1 MKIEMVVFDMAGTS
15 VDEGNVVYRTLHKAI
30 EKKCPSITFE
40 DVLKWGAGK
49 EKLQAIRETI
59 TGTNSFLDE
68 QSIQDTF
75 QDFLVLLEHAYE
87 NLIVTPT
94 HNTERLFKE
103 LRDMGIK
110 VVLNTGYNAKTAN
123 SLIQKLN
130 WELGLH
136 YDLLV
141 TASDVTKNRP
151 NPDMILLAME
161 KLNIEDAASVIKVG
175 DSTIDIEEGRNAGC
189 LYNIGVTTG
198 AHTKEELSTANPN
211 YIFDNIYDLKSI
223 ILSLNNIQ

>member
-1 MKIEMVVFDMAGTS
+1 MKISMVVFDMAGTS
-15 VDEGNVVYRTLHKAI
+15 VDEGNVVYHTLHKAI

-49 EKLQAIRETI
+49 EKLQAIRETLAA
-59 TGTNSFLDE
+59 TH
-68 QSIQDTF
+68 IQLSEETIQEIF
-75 QDFLVLLEHAYE
+75 KDFLGLLDKAYE
-87 NLIVTPT
+87 NLIVVPT
-94 HNTERLFKE
+94 KNTERLFKE

-110 VVLNTGYNAKTAN
+110 VVLNTGYNHATA
-123 SLIQKLN
+123 SLLIQKLN
-130 WELGLH
+130 WKLGLH

-161 KLNIEDAASVIKVG
+161 KLNIEDAATVIKVG

-198 AHTKEELSTANPN
+198 AHTKEELSTASPS
-211 YIFDNIYDLKSI
+211 YIFDNVYDLKSI

>member
-1 MKIEMVVFDMAGTS
+1 MKISMVVFDMAGTS
-15 VDEGNVVYRTLHKAI
+15 VDEGNVVYHTLHKAI

-49 EKLQAIRETI
+49 EKLQAIRETLAATHI
-59 TGTNSFLDE
+59 QLSEETIQEIFKNFLG
-68 QSIQDTF
+68 
-75 QDFLVLLEHAYE
+75 LLDKAYE
-87 NLIVTPT
+87 NLIVVPT
-94 HNTERLFKE
+94 KNTERLFKE

-110 VVLNTGYNAKTAN
+110 VVLNTGYNHATA
-123 SLIQKLN
+123 SLLIQKLN

-161 KLNIEDAASVIKVG
+161 KLNIEDAATVIKVG

-198 AHTKEELSTANPN
+198 AHTKEELSTASPS
-211 YIFDNIYDLKSI
+211 YIFDNVYDLKSI

>member
-1 MKIEMVVFDMAGTS
+1 MKITMVVFDMAGTS
-15 VDEGNVVYRTLHKAI
+15 VDEGNVVYQTLHKAI

-49 EKLQAIRETI
+49 EKLQAIRETLAESHI
-59 TGTNSFLDE
+59 SLNEET
-68 QSIQDTF
+68 IQEIF
-75 QDFLVLLEHAYE
+75 KDFLGLLDKAYE
-87 NLIVTPT
+87 NLIVVPT
-94 HNTERLFKE
+94 KNTERLFEE
-103 LRDMGIK
+103 LREMGIK
-110 VVLNTGYNAKTAN
+110 VVLNTGYNHATA
-123 SLIQKLN
+123 SLLIQKLN
-130 WELGLH
+130 WALGQH

-198 AHTKEELSTANPN
+198 AHTKEELSTANPS
-211 YIFDNIYDLKSI
+211 YIFDNIYDLKSVI
-223 ILSLNNIQ
+223 VSLNNMK